1 LAIAKLKNQ
10 NMEIEKFKNTIQDCN
25 LNFLVG
31 SGLSVPYFSTLGN
44 IETLLTD
51 LEKNTILTQ
60 DEKIIIRA
68 SILGKYFKTV
78 ISKNPQ
84 IIDET
89 VSDVSRDETLEN
101 YKNFLVYL
109 NTIVLK
115 RKSTILNKQVNIFT
129 TNIDVFFEK
138 ALEAT
143 QLEYND
149 GFYGRFNPIFNLTNF
164 KKSLFKKSLHYD
176 NTSEIPV
183 FNLLKVHGSLTWETE
198 SDNIVFSNLRAI
210 KAVQI
215 KFDNIESNLIDFDT
229 LARIDTHFTTEVKSM
244 AIAPEYL
251 EFLEEYKKFAVV
263 NPTKEKFQ
271 DTILN
276 LQYYEL
282 LRLFSN
288 ELEKE
293 NTILIVFGF
302 SMADE
307 HIREILTRA
316 ANSNPTLTIK
326 IFAYDNS
333 AKLQIEAN
341 LKKGSAAIRYNNIE
355 VIENDDSSKNFDFK
369 TFNDDLLKGILD
381 KID

>member
-1 LAIAKLKNQ
+1 
-10 NMEIEKFKNTIQDCN
+10 M
-25 LNFLVG
+25 NFLFG

-44 IETLLTD
+44 IEVLLTD
-51 LEKNTILTQ
+51 LEKDNTLNTSQ
-60 DEKIIIRA
+60 KKIIRA
-68 SILGKYFKTV
+68 SILGKYFNTV
-78 ISKNPQ
+78 IKKNPE
-84 IIDET
+84 IIKNGIPD
-89 VSDVSRDETLEN
+89 SARDETLQN
-101 YKNFLVYL
+101 YKDFLIDL

-115 RKSTILNKQVNIFT
+115 RKSTILNKQVNLFT
-129 TNIDVFFEK
+129 TNIDIFFEK
-138 ALEAT
+138 ALEET

-183 FNLLKVHGSLTWETE
+183 FNLLKVHGSLTWETKN
-198 SDNIVFSNLRAI
+198 DNIIFSNLRTI
-210 KAVQI
+210 IAVEE
-215 KFDNIESNLIDFDT
+215 KYVMVESELIDFDNT
-229 LARIDTHFTTEVKSM
+229 ATISEHFKEQVARKALSPHHSAFLD
-244 AIAPEYL
+244 EYS
-251 EFLEEYKKFAVV
+251 KFAVV

-307 HIREILTRA
+307 HIREIILRA

-326 IFAYDNS
+326 IFAYDS
-333 AKLQIEAN
+333 AAKQTIDAN
-341 LKKGSAAIRYNNIE
+341 LKSGSATIRYNNIE
-355 VIENDDSSKNFDFK
+355 VIEPETPEKFNFK
-369 TFNDDLLKGILD
+369 TFNKSIIKAIID

>member
-1 LAIAKLKNQ
+1 MAFKIDKLKTKYKNLAIAKLKNQ

-129 TNIDVFFEK
+129 TYIDFFFEK
-138 ALEAT
+138 SLEAP
-143 QLEYND
+143 QLKYND
-149 GFYGRFNPIFNLTNF
+149 GF
-164 KKSLFKKSLHYD
+164 
-176 NTSEIPV
+176 
-183 FNLLKVHGSLTWETE
+183 
-198 SDNIVFSNLRAI
+198 
-210 KAVQI
+210 
-215 KFDNIESNLIDFDT
+215 
-229 LARIDTHFTTEVKSM
+229 
-244 AIAPEYL
+244 
-251 EFLEEYKKFAVV
+251 
-263 NPTKEKFQ
+263 
-271 DTILN
+271 
-276 LQYYEL
+276 
-282 LRLFSN
+282 
-288 ELEKE
+288 
-293 NTILIVFGF
+293 
-302 SMADE
+302 
-307 HIREILTRA
+307 
-316 ANSNPTLTIK
+316 
-326 IFAYDNS
+326 
-333 AKLQIEAN
+333 
-341 LKKGSAAIRYNNIE
+341 
-355 VIENDDSSKNFDFK
+355 
-369 TFNDDLLKGILD
+369 
-381 KID
+381 